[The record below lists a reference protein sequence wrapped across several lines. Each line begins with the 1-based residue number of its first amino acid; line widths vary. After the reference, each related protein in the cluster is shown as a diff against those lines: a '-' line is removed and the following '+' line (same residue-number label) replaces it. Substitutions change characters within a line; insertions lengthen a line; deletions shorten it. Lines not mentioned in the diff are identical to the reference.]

1 MKSKMPDSDR
11 QEKIILDLY
20 NDIYERDGFIA
31 IIHIL
36 KESFRNGTVENIN
49 GLYKITVDDLFIDNV
64 MVDALLHPKSFTL
77 KHYKGFIYNNV
88 YYFSEEP
95 CDNVEMINI
104 TQLEEDREFEER
116 TREALNRVE
125 SDSNRRI
132 MNKKEFIKM
141 LEYNLK

>member
-20 NDIYERDGFIA
+20 NDIYERDGFIG
-31 IIHIL
+31 IIHTL
-36 KESFRNGTVENIN
+36 KESFRNGTVENLN

-64 MVDALLHPKSFTL
+64 MVDALLHSKSFML
-77 KHYKGFIYNNV
+77 KHFKGFICNKV

-141 LEYNLK
+141 LEYNIK